1 MEKDLA
7 VGAIITRMMD
17 LVAEHGFRKDT
28 SRKYYCALR
37 NFLGFATSHGFSLY
51 SEDLLKQF
59 KEDVQQRKLSD
70 KYKMKL
76 FRIAFLI
83 NGFVIAGEIDWNHHD
98 PENHKHGITKYVSCP
113 NFQKMID
120 ESISYYQFHESKN
133 KFYSLVTRKFCCE
146 LEKAGISDFS
156 GLDHKVVDEM
166 LLTFSPKYKGSMEK
180 VIDNLRY
187 FLRYLNQKNM
197 CPLILLEPSVYKPVR
212 RRKLIPCFTKD
223 EVTRLLACC
232 DRTTAAGMRDY
243 AIVLLAVTSGLRAC
257 DIVSLEL
264 KDIDWRQYRINII
277 QEKTGKQVC
286 QPLVNETGNA
296 IATYILHARLADV
309 ASDTIFQSLSLP
321 ATPITP
327 NCCRSM
333 FRRLCSKA
341 KVEHLEW
348 RCFHSLRRAAATW
361 LSSGG
366 TNPFDIAL
374 FLGYSSFSC
383 TGRYISSN
391 PEMAKCSLSF
401 EGIPLTSEAYK

>member
-277 QEKTGKQVC
+277 QETAH
-286 QPLVNETGNA
+286 P
-296 IATYILHARLADV
+296 ARLV
-309 ASDTIFQSLSLP
+309 IT
-321 ATPITP
+321 TRITP
-327 NCCRSM
+327 HEYNIPSTEVRKVHIRVPDILDNGHLAIHGLEKTVEGYVTAINNVM
-333 FRRLCSKA
+333 VEVFR
-341 KVEHLEW
+341 V
-348 RCFHSLRRAAATW
+348 LRKR
-361 LSSGG
+361 
-366 TNPFDIAL
+366 
-374 FLGYSSFSC
+374 
-383 TGRYISSN
+383 
-391 PEMAKCSLSF
+391 
-401 EGIPLTSEAYK
+401 